1 VLEWVV
7 VRVEMVQDAA
17 EEVGACVRVEE
28 GWKGAERVER
38 VEEEGM
44 EVEGD
49 WKAVEEGWKVAE
61 GGQREVVEEVVMVEL
76 VEQGQ
81 EELDDHREV
90 VGQAQLLD
98 RGT

>member
-1 VLEWVV
+1 
-7 VRVEMVQDAA
+7 
-17 EEVGACVRVEE
+17 
-28 GWKGAERVER
+28 
-38 VEEEGM
+38 M